1 MDSNIFYRVML
12 NDRIKIEPKYL
23 SKSYRTYVTNRL
35 KNSMEGVCTKHGLI
49 KQGSIDV
56 YKVAPGC
63 IELIGLD
70 GSVVFDVYYHAEV
83 CNPLVGS
90 IIKANVVNV
99 NKFGILAESAGILE
113 IIVAKNSVNIAHDSV
128 VNLDTIQIGQTVTV
142 EVVGKKFELGDKKI
156 SIVGRIVS
164 TETKVP
170 STMAAT
176 KKLVVPDAAEDGD
189 EEDVDDNVDEEEEEE
204 KDEDAEDVEESL
216 IDIDDEDPEA
226 LYQDGGNEFFDS
238 DEEDAGNQEYEFYS
252 EEENASDLGE
262 NSDGDDEF

>member
-1 MDSNIFYRVML
+1 ML

-56 YKVAPGC
+56 YKVAPGS

-156 SIVGRIVS
+156 SIVGRVVS

-170 STMAAT
+170 STTMTAT